1 MAYIILAFALLLGI
15 SAQEKELIV
24 LALQENIHEETDNP
38 AQRWLAYRSAVQF
51 FVERHPNVSGSL
63 DMADIGMS
71 EEKQFLP
78 NVGNYVS
85 KNGSGTTIVTWIPL
99 SANVISDTIRLA
111 DGDRSIGI
119 AHGTS
124 WSSPFYGNMGN
135 LPISVPEGDIVS
147 VVTFTG
153 PRF

>member
-1 MAYIILAFALLLGI
+1 MAYIILAFALLFGI
-15 SAQEKELIV
+15 SAEEKELTV
-24 LALQENIHEETDNP
+24 LALQETINAETDNA
-38 AQRWLAYRSAVQF
+38 AQKWLAYRSAVQF
-51 FVERHPNVSGSL
+51 FVEQHPGVSGSL
-63 DMADIGMS
+63 DLSDLGMS
-71 EEKQFLP
+71 DEIQFLP

-85 KNGSGTTIVTWIPL
+85 KNASGTMIITWMPL
-99 SANVISDTIRLA
+99 SPNVISDTIRLA

-135 LPISVPEGDIVS
+135 LPIVVPDGDIVS